1 MGLATMILASSQAV
15 TKDIGLG
22 ATFLGIGLL
31 VNIILVYIAFQIRG
45 ERRQNQQYMASRRSS
60 NGT

>member
-1 MGLATMILASSQAV
+1 MPLATMILATSQAV

-31 VNIILVYIAFQIRG
+31 VNIILVYVAIQIRG
-45 ERRQNQQYMASRRSS
+45 EYRQNKQYMASRRLSPHD
-60 NGT
+60 